1 MYGWGLYSVYIADSI
16 VYKLVADTVTHRM
29 SLISLPRETL
39 FVKIVSRLPLK
50 DQWRLRRSS
59 KQIAVFID
67 DWHFEKSYIEISMR
81 VMVETGLLLGLQV
94 RNTLVLG
101 KLTDEVTVRLMY
113 KKMAPLRRW
122 FKQNRVG
129 VDAGGYYTR
138 ISDTE
143 LVQIG
148 LWETGVDS
156 RSLVVRDGYVIYNPN
171 DA

>member
-1 MYGWGLYSVYIADSI
+1 
-16 VYKLVADTVTHRM
+16 M

-94 RNTLVLG
+94 RNTPVLG
-101 KLTDEVTVRLMY
+101 KLTDEVTVRVMY

-143 LVQIG
+143 RVRIG
-148 LWETGVDS
+148 LWETGVDFVP
-156 RSLVVRDGYVIYNPN
+156 RKLRLYTKLNVIHICRTLGPVVRDGYVIYNPN